1 VFDAWR
7 EVGSPHSSE
16 EAGESRWS
24 KGGDEFRSMRSR
36 QLTFVFADSPQG
48 GKEVR
53 PLDES
58 AGKTHLPHR
67 AKGMPTTSLIAPAA
81 SAAAWPRVLNPEIPT
96 RRAGCVVH
104 KSGSVRGPGEQS
116 PGPTRL
122 EQAGFFAGGWRGA
135 GSSGGAA
142 ALRRRRQGWLAA
154 GF

>member
-1 VFDAWR
+1 MFDAWR

-81 SAAAWPRVLNPEIPT
+81 SAAALFSRKHHPHPPARDRLRPKINPY
-96 RRAGCVVH
+96 
-104 KSGSVRGPGEQS
+104 S
-116 PGPTRL
+116 
-122 EQAGFFAGGWRGA
+122 
-135 GSSGGAA
+135 
-142 ALRRRRQGWLAA
+142 
-154 GF
+154 

>member
-67 AKGMPTTSLIAPAA
+67 AKGMSTTSLIAPAA

-116 PGPTRL
+116 PGPTRPGL
-122 EQAGFFAGGWRGA
+122 GVTRSF
-135 GSSGGAA
+135 A
-142 ALRRRRQGWLAA
+142 ALSSDRRENQEVILRPLLIC
-154 GF
+154 